1 MLLGSLLNARMPPK
15 KSVPKVGKGCE
26 TTEVTLP
33 RVVPNMLSTRV
44 KPSLPSLSNIFSATK
59 MKPFSTP
66 YARKSCDQSRHGVK
80 VVKRNG
86 GKVAKRS
93 FISGSESESELDS
106 VVGDK
111 EASNEAEAV
120 VARRQGGTEV
130 NSKLQEA
137 DNKHRQEVADM
148 EAKLRRMEAAKEQ
161 ITGERATLLEMNT
174 ALSGQV
180 SLMLN
185 PNFEV
190 SFLGD

>member
-106 VVGDK
+106 VVGGE
-111 EASNEAEAV
+111 EASIK
-120 VARRQGGTEV
+120 TEV
-130 NSKLQEA
+130 DGIEFMYPGKIFHFRPSSSLWGLA
-137 DNKHRQEVADM
+137 SC
-148 EAKLRRMEAAKEQ
+148 
-161 ITGERATLLEMNT
+161 
-174 ALSGQV
+174 LSPLTIGPCPTSSILWYGSSGSYTRV
-180 SLMLN
+180 R
-185 PNFEV
+185 
-190 SFLGD
+190 SFRSVW